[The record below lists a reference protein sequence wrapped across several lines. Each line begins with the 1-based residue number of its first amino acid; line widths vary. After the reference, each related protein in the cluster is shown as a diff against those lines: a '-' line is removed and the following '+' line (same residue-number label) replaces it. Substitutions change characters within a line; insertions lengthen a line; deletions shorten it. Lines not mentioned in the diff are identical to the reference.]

1 MKVSPLSDS
10 IKMSNNVALERLASA
25 AETKN
30 EVGKR
35 LALAVEGKNGIAKE
49 QVMIQVFLE
58 NPQSVVSIAFLQ
70 RIRQSIPPWR
80 CVPL

>member
-1 MKVSPLSDS
+1 MTH
-10 IKMSNNVALERLASA
+10 NVALERSASA

-35 LALAVEGKNGIAKE
+35 LALAVEAKNGIAKE
-49 QVMIQVFLE
+49 QVMIQVFLA
-58 NPQSVVSIAFLQ
+58 NPQSVASIAFLQ
-70 RIRQSIPPWR
+70 RSWPSIPPWR